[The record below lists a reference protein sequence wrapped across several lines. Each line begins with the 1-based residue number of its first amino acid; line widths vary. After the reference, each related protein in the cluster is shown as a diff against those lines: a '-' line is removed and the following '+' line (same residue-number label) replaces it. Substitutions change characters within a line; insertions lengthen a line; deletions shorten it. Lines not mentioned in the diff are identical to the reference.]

1 MAAKSGKGSKAK
13 GGAGEREVVKIFK
26 DAGFEDAART
36 PFSGANKNFPGDVM
50 GMPGLHLEVKRREST
65 RFYEWMKQAE
75 ADRKPGRMPIV
86 LHRRNNGEW
95 MVFCRLDHFIQ
106 LYKKATGR
114 RSAPED

>member
-1 MAAKSGKGSKAK
+1 MGRKSKDK
-13 GGAGEREVVKIFK
+13 GGRGEREIVAIFK
-26 DAGFEDAART
+26 AAGFEEAART
-36 PFSGANKNFPGDVM
+36 PYSGANKNFPGDVM
-50 GMPGLHLEVKRREST
+50 GPPGLHLEVKRQENT

-75 ADRKPGRMPIV
+75 ADRKPGRMPLV
-86 LHRRNNGEW
+86 LHRKNNGEW